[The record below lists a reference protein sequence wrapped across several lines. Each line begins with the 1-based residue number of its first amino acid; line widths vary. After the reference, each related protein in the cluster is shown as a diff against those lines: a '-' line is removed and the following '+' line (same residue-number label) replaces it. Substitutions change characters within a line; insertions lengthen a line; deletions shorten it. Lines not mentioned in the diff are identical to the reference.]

1 MAQQK
6 PDHPAEHD
14 HRCQDEQSKQHHA
27 AVLHRLHQHHHH
39 TPQTEEQ
46 KCHHGHQCR
55 DCAGIAVAAQ
65 QRRQYCRKTAEQ
77 KKPNQDELYPAVC
90 THVASFSNLA
100 LRRLTGRGLL
110 LPTPIA
116 KNRNTIWYS

>member
-1 MAQQK
+1 MPLFCIVCTSTITTLPRQRNKNATT
-6 PDHPAEHD
+6 AT
-14 HRCQDEQSKQHHA
+14 SA
-27 AVLHRLHQHHHH
+27 
-39 TPQTEEQ
+39 
-46 KCHHGHQCR
+46 G

>member
-1 MAQQK
+1 M
-6 PDHPAEHD
+6 PPRPPVPGLRGD
-14 HRCQDEQSKQHHA
+14 CGCGA
-27 AVLHRLHQHHHH
+27 AAPSVL
-39 TPQTEEQ
+39 PQN
-46 KCHHGHQCR
+46 
-55 DCAGIAVAAQ
+55 
-65 QRRQYCRKTAEQ
+65 RRA

>member
-1 MAQQK
+1 M
-6 PDHPAEHD
+6 PPRPPVPGLRGD
-14 HRCQDEQSKQHHA
+14 CGCGA
-27 AVLHRLHQHHHH
+27 AA
-39 TPQTEEQ
+39 P
-46 KCHHGHQCR
+46 
-55 DCAGIAVAAQ
+55 
-65 QRRQYCRKTAEQ
+65 YCRKTAEQ

-90 THVASFSNLA
+90 THVAYFSNLA